1 MRVRVRYIWYTLYKG
16 IYAERNVFAKL
27 RSHIT
32 STFNGAVKQIVI
44 CEQIFRV
51 EIVFKIFF
59 FNLLEERAS
68 FTLYDYFLLHK
79 LEK

>member
-1 MRVRVRYIWYTLYKG
+1 MCVFAIYG
-16 IYAERNVFAKL
+16 ILIKVYAERNVFAKL

-51 EIVFKIFF
+51 EIVFKNFVF
-59 FNLLEERAS
+59 K
-68 FTLYDYFLLHK
+68 FT
-79 LEK
+79 